1 MKKHYFQE
9 TLDSLIGFKISIIS
23 DDKTVHDGLV
33 LDVKSDFI
41 VIEMNP
47 DKQCYFNLN
56 QVYAL
61 SKNTKEFHAQIL
73 DHEPTQKQSFT
84 ELINELK
91 GHWVTINR
99 ENNLSLDG
107 FLSTVTND
115 YIVLLNKDKQLYVQ
129 LSNILYI
136 FKGIDNKESS
146 ENKQQENKDGK
157 TENKQSESDQVKESD
172 SVLKEDT
179 EVNSKGKE
187 EPVEQKQEQ
196 DAQPE
201 VISEAKEE
209 PAFAQPEVISETKEE
224 PAFAQPEVISE
235 AKEEPAFVQPEV
247 ISEAEEE
254 PAFAQPEVISEA
266 KEEPTVQS
274 TVNEVGKD
282 QSNVKES
289 TDKYKSQKSPKKKK
303 KESKKEKS
311 SGSKKEKSSESN
323 KKDLQE
329 AIQEN
334 LTEEFRNSSHL
345 EMSEQSVKKNHL
357 KEKRKLI
364 DKKCYELMKSTEKIY
379 TENGNQKN
387 EYYSLMK
394 FAERMHGKLKAKRS
408 KP

>member
-1 MKKHYFQE
+1 
-9 TLDSLIGFKISIIS
+9 
-23 DDKTVHDGLV
+23 
-33 LDVKSDFI
+33 
-41 VIEMNP
+41 
-47 DKQCYFNLN
+47 
-56 QVYAL
+56 
-61 SKNTKEFHAQIL
+61 
-73 DHEPTQKQSFT
+73 
-84 ELINELK
+84 
-91 GHWVTINR
+91 
-99 ENNLSLDG
+99 
-107 FLSTVTND
+107 
-115 YIVLLNKDKQLYVQ
+115 
-129 LSNILYI
+129 
-136 FKGIDNKESS
+136 
-146 ENKQQENKDGK
+146 
-157 TENKQSESDQVKESD
+157 
-172 SVLKEDT
+172 
-179 EVNSKGKE
+179 
-187 EPVEQKQEQ
+187 
-196 DAQPE
+196 
-201 VISEAKEE
+201 KEE
-209 PAFAQPEVISETKEE
+209 PAFAQPEVISD
-224 PAFAQPEVISE
+224 
-235 AKEEPAFVQPEV
+235 
-247 ISEAEEE
+247 
-254 PAFAQPEVISEA
+254 A

-334 LTEEFRNSSHL
+334 LTEEFRNSVPL
-345 EMSEQSVKKNHL
+345 EMNEQSVKKNNL

>member
-1 MKKHYFQE
+1 MMCRFWAEATIQLIRGTHQMKKHYFQE

-41 VIEMNP
+41 VIRMNP

-115 YIVLLNKDKQLYVQ
+115 YIVLLNKDKQLYIQ

-179 EVNSKGKE
+179 EVNSKEKE

-209 PAFAQPEVISETKEE
+209 PAFAQPEVISE
-224 PAFAQPEVISE
+224 
-235 AKEEPAFVQPEV
+235 AK
-247 ISEAEEE
+247 EE

-274 TVNEVGKD
+274 TVSEVGKD

-334 LTEEFRNSSHL
+334 LTEEFRNSSPQ
-345 EMSEQSVKKNHL
+345 EMNEQSVKKNDL

-364 DKKCYELMKSTEKIY
+364 DKKCFELMKSTEKIY

-394 FAERMHGKLKAKRS
+394 FAEKMHGKLKAKRS